1 MRLQSPRAVFVLG
14 VNEGIF
20 PANGATA
27 GLFSTREREELN
39 ARGAELPVLGTEST
53 LREQFVLYSALSA
66 AAERLTITYA
76 RQNIAGD
83 AQLAPAGYLL
93 RVLRP
98 LRVSPIRTEA
108 FPAEFWVVNEATAKS
123 RYAAALGRDAA
134 EEALLAA
141 LLERLGREYHK
152 KRIYLSVVEAN
163 HRHRPVLPV
172 PLPVFLR

>member
-76 RQNIAGD
+76 RHWALPGGWYTICCGCCGPCGS
-83 AQLAPAGYLL
+83 APSG
-93 RVLRP
+93 P
-98 LRVSPIRTEA
+98 KP
-108 FPAEFWVVNEATAKS
+108 S
-123 RYAAALGRDAA
+123 RRNSGW
-134 EEALLAA
+134 
-141 LLERLGREYHK
+141 
-152 KRIYLSVVEAN
+152 
-163 HRHRPVLPV
+163 
-172 PLPVFLR
+172 

>member
-1 MRLQSPRAVFVLG
+1 M
-14 VNEGIF
+14 
-20 PANGATA
+20 
-27 GLFSTREREELN
+27 
-39 ARGAELPVLGTEST
+39 LGTEST

-98 LRVSPIRTEA
+98 LQVTPIRTEA
-108 FPAEFWVVNEATAKS
+108 FPAEFWVVNAATAKS

-141 LLERLGREYHK
+141 LLERLGEGDYPAAMRRVAMDAPAGDITPENAPAAAGPGA
-152 KRIYLSVVEAN
+152 EAGP